1 VKAKLKDGYKVEIDE
16 SSLNDWNFIKLL
28 RKIDKGDT
36 GLIVD
41 VAETLLGG
49 EEEVDKLAAHLAVDG
64 VTPADKM
71 VDALTEIMTSANE
84 LKNSEPSPA

>member
-1 VKAKLKDGYKVEIDE
+1 MKAILNDGFEVQINEGC
-16 SSLNDWNFIKLL
+16 LNDWGFLTML

-41 VAETLLGG
+41 IAERLLGG
-49 EEEVDKLAAHLAVDG
+49 EEEVDKLAKHLEVDG

-71 VDALTEIMTSANE
+71 VDALSELMTSVNE
-84 LKNSEPSPA
+84 LKNS